1 MKTRVI
7 SGALI
12 VLVVAAI
19 LTAQIYLPVILVGFI
34 VLAGAVSVYEVLWA
48 TGICKNKIIVAAGML
63 PAVLVPFALQ
73 GYINIPL
80 GVIFTVYA
88 GIIFALTLKFHS
100 GLNMAAVVSAICL
113 PIVISFAF
121 GSLCFIIQNG
131 KMGIFHLLLVLC
143 WSAISDTG
151 AYFTGVLMGKHKMA
165 KVISPKK
172 TWEGFA
178 GGMLFSLLFTLLLG
192 ILFKNAYG
200 YDVEILYTL
209 ILTPLFVVLGVMGDL
224 SASLIKRKCEIKDFG
239 KLIPGHGGILDRFD
253 SILMISPF
261 FMIVLNYIQLIK

>member
-1 MKTRVI
+1 MKTRII

-12 VLVVAAI
+12 ILVVALV
-19 LTAQIYLPVILVGFI
+19 LTAQIYLPFILVAFI
-34 VLAGAVSVYEVLWA
+34 ALAAAVAVYEVLWA
-48 TGICKNKIIVAAGML
+48 TGITKNKIIVAAGML

-80 GVIFTVYA
+80 SVIFTVYA
-88 GIIFALTLKFHS
+88 GVIFALTLKFHS
-100 GLNMAAVVSAICL
+100 KLEITAVVSAIAL
-113 PIVISFAF
+113 PIVISYAF

-143 WSAISDTG
+143 WSAIADTG
-151 AYFTGVLMGKHKMA
+151 AYFTGVLIGKHKMA
-165 KVISPKK
+165 RVISPKK

-178 GGMLFSLLFTLLLG
+178 GGMFFSLLFTLLLG
-192 ILFKNAYG
+192 ILFKNVYG
-200 YDVEILYTL
+200 YNVEILYTL
-209 ILTPLFVVLGVMGDL
+209 LLTPLFVVLGVMGDL
-224 SASLIKRKCEIKDFG
+224 SASLIKRKCGIKDFG

-261 FMIVLNYIQLIK
+261 FMIVLNYIAVIK